1 MTNVLLWAEANV
13 RFDVLTDVEV
23 IVPTGVVIALE
34 FAVTVSHPVDVM
46 VDMLIDALADV
57 TIGVLFGIGIDVV
70 LAGVD
75 VGIFATAL
83 MAILEFTMSTPRER
97 FNFWAACDC
106 RPMTNLNWDRILQA
120 WIPSYHVWW
129 TLALPALPQFPDQEP
144 PRPQQLRFPDFLM
157 VPHLRHAELIAVVVD
172 AGVHT
177 RALTT
182 ETKLDWSKK
191 QTQYA

>member
-1 MTNVLLWAEANV
+1 MVVALMTNVLLWAEANV

-97 FNFWAACDC
+97 FNF
-106 RPMTNLNWDRILQA
+106 
-120 WIPSYHVWW
+120 
-129 TLALPALPQFPDQEP
+129 
-144 PRPQQLRFPDFLM
+144 
-157 VPHLRHAELIAVVVD
+157 
-172 AGVHT
+172 
-177 RALTT
+177 
-182 ETKLDWSKK
+182 
-191 QTQYA
+191 